1 MSSSLPPQLTV
12 KYLSVSNYEIYYWGV
27 RGVSY
32 LIIIPAIIG
41 IVRFTK
47 IDRAFVPFFILVFFD
62 LLIEISFEIL
72 TRTVGTNSISSNFY
86 FIVSFYIIL
95 WQLLQWGFIK
105 ITSWWTIFTS
115 VVVLS
120 AWIIENLIISSL
132 WKFNS
137 YCTVINSGF
146 VIILSI
152 QALSKISF
160 WVKKE
165 ATKKVIFLMLAIW
178 ILKYIQLIIADT
190 SWIVYQDLGFE
201 FNLNLVIL
209 GMCING
215 LTNLVYLLIAIWVPK
230 KRKYSWL
237 SP

>member
-1 MSSSLPPQLTV
+1 M
-12 KYLSVSNYEIYYWGV
+12 SNYEIYYWAS

-41 IVRFTK
+41 FFRFTK
-47 IDRAFVPFFILVFFD
+47 IERAFAPFFVLVFFD
-62 LLIEISFEIL
+62 LLTEINFEIL

-95 WQLLQWGFIK
+95 WQLLQWGVFK

-120 AWIIENLIISSL
+120 TWIIENLIISSL

-137 YCTVINSGF
+137 YCTVINAGF
-146 VIILSI
+146 VLILSI

-160 WVKKE
+160 LVKKE
-165 ATKKVIFLMLAIW
+165 STKKLIFLLLAIW
-178 ILKYIQLIIADT
+178 ILKYAQLIVSET
-190 SWIVYQDLGFE
+190 SWIIYQALSFE
-201 FNLNLVIL
+201 FNVNLGIL

-215 LTNLVYLLIAIWVPK
+215 LTNLVYLLIAIWIPK

>member
-1 MSSSLPPQLTV
+1 M
-12 KYLSVSNYEIYYWGV
+12 SNYEIYYWAS
-27 RGVSY
+27 RSASY

-41 IVRFTK
+41 FFRFTK
-47 IDRAFVPFFILVFFD
+47 IDRAFVPFFFLVFFD
-62 LLIEISFEIL
+62 LLTEINFEIL
-72 TRTVGTNSISSNFY
+72 TRTLGTNSISSNFY

-95 WQLLQWGFIK
+95 WHLLQWGVIEIK
-105 ITSWWTIFTS
+105 NWWTIFTS

-120 AWIIENLIISSL
+120 TWIIENLIISSL

-137 YCTVINSGF
+137 YCTVISSGF
-146 VIILSI
+146 VLILSI

-160 WVKKE
+160 LVKKE
-165 ATKKVIFLMLAIW
+165 TAKKLIFLLLAIW
-178 ILKYIQLIIADT
+178 ILKYAQLIVSET
-190 SWIVYQDLGFE
+190 SWIIYQGLSFE
-201 FNLNLVIL
+201 FNVNLGIL

>member
-1 MSSSLPPQLTV
+1 M
-12 KYLSVSNYEIYYWGV
+12 SNYEIYYWAS
-27 RGVSY
+27 RSASY

-41 IVRFTK
+41 FFRFTK
-47 IDRAFVPFFILVFFD
+47 IDRAFVPFFFLVFFD
-62 LLIEISFEIL
+62 LLTEINFEIL
-72 TRTVGTNSISSNFY
+72 TRTLGTNSISSNFY

-95 WQLLQWGFIK
+95 WHLLQWGVLEIK
-105 ITSWWTIFTS
+105 NWWTIFTS

-120 AWIIENLIISSL
+120 TWIIENLIIRSL

-137 YCTVINSGF
+137 YCTVISSGF
-146 VIILSI
+146 VLILSI

-160 WVKKE
+160 LVKKE
-165 ATKKVIFLMLAIW
+165 TAKKLIFLLLAIW
-178 ILKYIQLIIADT
+178 ILKYAQLIVSET
-190 SWIVYQDLGFE
+190 SWIIYQGLSFE
-201 FNLNLVIL
+201 FNVNLGIL

>member
-1 MSSSLPPQLTV
+1 MSCLLSSRLTV
-12 KYLSVSNYEIYYWGV
+12 KYLTVSNYEIYYWAS
-27 RGVSY
+27 RGISY
-32 LIIIPAIIG
+32 LIIFPSIIG
-41 IVRFTK
+41 FFRFTK
-47 IDRAFVPFFILVFFD
+47 IERAFAPFFVLVFFE
-62 LLIEISFEIL
+62 LLTEINFEIL

-95 WQLLQWGFIK
+95 WQLLQWGVFK

-137 YCTVINSGF
+137 YCTVINAGF
-146 VIILSI
+146 VLILSI
-152 QALSKISF
+152 QAISKISF
-160 WVKKE
+160 LVKKE
-165 ATKKVIFLMLAIW
+165 TTKKLIFLMLSIW
-178 ILKYIQLIIADT
+178 ILKYAQLIITET
-190 SWIVYQDLGFE
+190 SWIIYQDFSFE
-201 FNLNLVIL
+201 FNVNLGIL

-215 LTNLVYLLIAIWVPK
+215 LTNLVYLLIAIWIPK